1 MAAATHLEPKG
12 IVILAPNARPEIKDT
27 KKVVVEKAVEAGD
40 SDSVVA
46 RQNQLNEKE
55 QAQGNIRSVNVQNRN
70 HNFCVVGVS
79 DSKGV

>member
-12 IVILAPNARPEIKDT
+12 IVILAPNARPEIKDS
-27 KKVVVEKAVEAGD
+27 KKVVVEKAIEGGD

-55 QAQGNIRSVNVQNRN
+55 QAQGNINVTEGRLRNR
-70 HNFCVVGVS
+70 GS
-79 DSKGV
+79 